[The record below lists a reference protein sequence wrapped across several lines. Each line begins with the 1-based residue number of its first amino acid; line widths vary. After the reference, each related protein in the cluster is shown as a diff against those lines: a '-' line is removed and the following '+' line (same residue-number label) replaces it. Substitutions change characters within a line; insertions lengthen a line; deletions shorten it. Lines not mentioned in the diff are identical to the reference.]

1 VARIPQGNSVTVDG
15 TITDPDTGQPTDGGT
30 VKLVVHK
37 PDGTALPDYTS
48 PTHVGTG
55 LYRQV
60 IPAADLTQWGYYP
73 RSWVVTGAG
82 AGVSPPGGFT
92 IIDPFEVSIVTLDEA
107 RSALGYTAADGTSD
121 DDELRR
127 FIGGITPV
135 VESYKHEVIAA
146 KTVAQDLTLL
156 GDTEFWLTSTPV
168 VSLTS
173 LVSLDGLTTYDLAG
187 LKARPTG
194 QVKVLPGYPAL
205 TGDWVATS
213 KAGYLTVP
221 ENYTMGALTAL
232 QWLWETQR
240 GVGSSPSSVVGP
252 GELDPRML
260 IAFPAKM
267 KDWFG
272 PPVPVFA

>member
-1 VARIPQGNSVTVDG
+1 VARYPQGQPVTVSTTVKDASGNLVDAG
-15 TITDPDTGQPTDGGT
+15 TI
-30 VKLVVHK
+30 KLVVHK
-37 PDGTALPDYTS
+37 PDGTALADYTS
-48 PTHVGTG
+48 PSHDGLG
-55 LYRQV
+55 LYSQV
-60 IPAADLTQWGYYP
+60 IPAADTTQWGYYP

-92 IIDPFEVSIVTLDEA
+92 IVDPFEVSIVTLDEA
-107 RSALGYTAADGTSD
+107 RAALGYGADETSD

-135 VESYKHEVIAA
+135 VESYKHEIIAA
-146 KTVAQDLTLL
+146 RSVTQDLTLC
-156 GDTEFWLTSTPV
+156 GESEFWLSSTPV

-173 LVSLDGLTTYDLAG
+173 LVSLDGLTTYDLTNIR
-187 LKARPTG
+187 ARPTG
-194 QVKVLPGYPAL
+194 QVKILPAGTPP
-205 TGDWVATS
+205 TGDVVATY

-240 GVGSSPSSVVGP
+240 GVGASPSSVAGP
-252 GELDPRML
+252 GELDPRQL

>member
-1 VARIPQGNSVTVDG
+1 VARIPQGNSVTVNG
-15 TITDPDTGQPTDGGT
+15 TITDPATGLPTDGGT

-48 PTHVGTG
+48 PVHDGVG
-55 LYRQV
+55 LYHV
-60 IPAADLTQWGYYP
+60 VVPAADTTQWGYYP

-82 AGVSPPGGFT
+82 AGVSQPGGFT
-92 IIDPFEVSIVTLDEA
+92 IIVPFEISIVTLDEA
-107 RSALGYTAADGTSD
+107 RAALGYDADETGD

-135 VESYKHEVIAA
+135 VESYKHEVIAQ
-146 KTVAQDLTLL
+146 KTVTQDLTLC
-156 GDTEFWLTSTPV
+156 GESEFWLTSTPV
-168 VSLTS
+168 ISLVSI
-173 LVSLDGLTTYDLAG
+173 VSLDGLTTYDLTG
-187 LKARPTG
+187 IKARSTG
-194 QVKVLPGYPAL
+194 QVKVLAGATPP
-205 TGDWVATS
+205 TGDVVATT
-213 KAGYLTVP
+213 KVGYLTVP

-240 GVGSSPSSVVGP
+240 GVGSAQSGVVGP
-252 GELDPRML
+252 GELDPRQL

-272 PPVPVFA
+272 SPVPVFA

>member
-1 VARIPQGNSVTVDG
+1 VARIPQGQPVTVTGEIIDPATGAHVDAG
-15 TITDPDTGQPTDGGT
+15 TI
-30 VKLVVHK
+30 KLVVHK
-37 PDGTALPDYTS
+37 PDGTPLPDYTS
-48 PTHVGTG
+48 PSHDGLG
-55 LYRQV
+55 LYSQV

-73 RSWVVTGAG
+73 RSWVVTGPG
-82 AGVSPPGGFT
+82 AGVSQPGGFT
-92 IIDPFEVSIVTLDEA
+92 IIDPFEISIVTLDEA
-107 RSALGYTAADGTSD
+107 RAALGYTAADGTSD

-135 VESYKHEVIAA
+135 VESYKHEIIAA
-146 KTVAQDLTLL
+146 RSVTQDLTLC
-156 GDTEFWLTSTPV
+156 GESEFWLSSTPV

-173 LVSLDGLTTYDLAG
+173 LVSLDGLTTYDLTNIR
-187 LKARPTG
+187 ARPTG
-194 QVKVLPGYPAL
+194 QVKILPAGTPP
-205 TGDWVATS
+205 TGDVVATY
-213 KAGYLTVP
+213 KAGYTTVP

-240 GVGSSPSSVVGP
+240 GVGSSPSSVIGP
-252 GELDPRML
+252 GELDPRQL

>member
-1 VARIPQGNSVTVDG
+1 VARYPAGQPVTVSTTVKDGSGNPVDAG
-15 TITDPDTGQPTDGGT
+15 TI
-30 VKLVVHK
+30 KLVVHK

-48 PTHVGTG
+48 PSHDGLG
-55 LYRQV
+55 LYSQV
-60 IPAADLTQWGYYP
+60 IPAADTTQWGYYP

-92 IIDPFEVSIVTLDEA
+92 IIDPFEISIVTLDEA
-107 RSALGYTAADGTSD
+107 RAALGYGADETSD

-135 VESYKHEVIAA
+135 VESYKHEVIAQ
-146 KTVAQDLTLL
+146 KTVTQDLTLC
-156 GDTEFWLTSTPV
+156 GESEFWLSSTPA

-173 LVSLDGLTTYDLAG
+173 LVSLDGVTTYDLTNIR
-187 LKARPTG
+187 ARPTG
-194 QVKVLPGYPAL
+194 QVKILPAGTPP
-205 TGDWVATS
+205 TGDVVATY

-240 GVGSSPSSVVGP
+240 GVGSSESGVVGP

>member
-1 VARIPQGNSVTVDG
+1 MARYPQGQPVTLTAEIRDGSQALVDAG
-15 TITDPDTGQPTDGGT
+15 TI
-30 VKLVVHK
+30 KLVVHK
-37 PDGTALPDYTS
+37 PDGTALPDYTT
-48 PTHVGTG
+48 PAHDGLG
-55 LYRQV
+55 LYSQV
-60 IPAADLTQWGYYP
+60 IPATDTTQWGYYP
-73 RSWVVTGAG
+73 RSWITTGTG

-92 IIDPFEVSIVTLDEA
+92 IIDPFEISIVTLDEA
-107 RSALGYTAADGTSD
+107 RAQLGYTSGETSD

-127 FIGGITPV
+127 FIAGITPV
-135 VESYKHEVIAA
+135 VESYKHQVIAA
-146 KTVAQDLTLL
+146 KTVTQDLTLC
-156 GDTEFWLTSTPV
+156 GESEFWLSSTPV

-173 LVSLDGLTTYDLAG
+173 LVSLDGLTTYDLTG
-187 LKARPTG
+187 IKARPTG
-194 QVKVLPGYPAL
+194 QVKVVSGVAP
-205 TGDWVATS
+205 TGDVVATY

-240 GVGSSPSSVVGP
+240 GVGSSLSSVAAT